1 MIPDDTSTHPSSS
14 PACRIGIYRTRYA
27 GDILLLVPLLHKIRN
42 GIPGAELFVI
52 VNEGTQFPLTQLGI
66 PFFPFRRE
74 SGLAKLNSV
83 RDLGRVLER
92 RTFDLWVDLTMS
104 DRSKFFT
111 RRVRSRIKVG
121 AGWEGDSRPSD
132 PYDLFFPYD
141 YDHGPEHV
149 TVFTESVFVGG
160 GLELPPGIPDF
171 SVPPDSVEQEN
182 VNRFFLEHNFQKKPF
197 IVIHPGARNWFK
209 RWPPDRFGRAASWW
223 GKKTGGIAVIV
234 GTKEETTLMESVEAS
249 MDPEVR
255 RIVVQRSFPFLHA
268 LLARATLFI
277 GNDSAPLHL
286 AHSAG
291 TPLIALFGSTTPKVW
306 GPLSTAGSAV
316 LYRPP
321 ACSPCTHT
329 GCSMGRDNCL
339 LQIPVEDVIETMEDI
354 MKRKETISS

>member
-1 MIPDDTSTHPSSS
+1 MIPGTPPPASSF

-27 GDILLLVPLLHKIRN
+27 GDILLLVPLLHKIRKA
-42 GIPGAELFVI
+42 IPDADLFVI
-52 VNEGTQFPLTQLGI
+52 VNEGTEYPLKQLGI
-66 PFFPFRRE
+66 PYFPFRRE

-83 RDLGRVLER
+83 RELGRALEK

-121 AGWEGDSRPSD
+121 AGWKDDHRSSD

-149 TVFTESVFVGG
+149 TVFTESVFAGG
-160 GLELPPGIPDF
+160 GLKLPSGVPDF
-171 SVPPDSVEQEN
+171 SVPPDIREQEHVDRFLLENN
-182 VNRFFLEHNFQKKPF
+182 VQGKPLM
-197 IVIHPGARNWFK
+197 VIHPGARHWFK
-209 RWPPDRFGRAASWW
+209 RWPPDRFGRTASWW
-223 GKKTGGIAVIV
+223 GKKTGGVAVIA

-255 RIVVQRSFPFLHA
+255 RIIVQRSFPFLHA
-268 LLARATLFI
+268 LLARATLFV

-291 TPLIALFGSTTPKVW
+291 IPLIALFGSTTPRVW
-306 GPLSTAGSAV
+306 GPVPTDRSAV
-316 LYRPP
+316 FYRPP
-321 ACSPCTHT
+321 ACSPCMHT
-329 GCSMGRDNCL
+329 GCSMGEENCL
-339 LQIPVEDVIETMEDI
+339 LQIRVEAVIETMEDM
-354 MKRKETISS
+354 MKRWETIPS